1 MNGLTSLRPPPFTLR
16 VAAILCC
23 AVGFWS
29 LMPAVIHGAQALG
42 SDAAPWPEVVAPVV
56 SALLIGFAGVLLW
69 LRRKLGVVL
78 LAVGG
83 ALPAVTNAAFGRP
96 VHGPGVLLV
105 VAAVLVAMNVRQLR
119 HEPARD

>member
-1 MNGLTSLRPPPFTLR
+1 MNGLSSSRRPPFTLR

-29 LMPAVIHGAQALG
+29 LLPAVIHGAQALG
-42 SDAAPWPEVVAPVV
+42 SHTVPWPAVVAPGV

-83 ALPAVTNAAFGRP
+83 VLPAVTNAALGRP
-96 VHGPGVLLV
+96 VHGPGVLLM
-105 VAAVLVAMNVRQLR
+105 VAAVLVVMNVRQLR
-119 HEPARD
+119 PGMNP

>member
-29 LMPAVIHGAQALG
+29 FMPSVIHGAHALA
-42 SDAAPWPEVVAPVV
+42 SRDASWPAVISPVV

-69 LRRKLGVVL
+69 LRRRLGVVL

-83 ALPAVTNAAFGRP
+83 VLPAVTNAALGQPVRP
-96 VHGPGVLLV
+96 PSVLLV
-105 VAAVLVAMNVRQLR
+105 VAAVLVIMNVRQLR
-119 HEPARD
+119 HGSARN

>member
-16 VAAILCC
+16 VAAVLCC

-29 LMPAVIHGAQALG
+29 LMPAVIHGAQAL
-42 SDAAPWPEVVAPVV
+42 SDRQMPWPAPAAPVV

-78 LAVGG
+78 LAAGSV
-83 ALPAVTNAAFGRP
+83 LPAITNAAVGQP
-96 VHGPGVLLV
+96 VHGPNVLLV
-105 VAAVLVAMNVRQLR
+105 VAAVLVLVNLRQLR
-119 HEPARD
+119 HGSARH

>member
-16 VAAILCC
+16 LAAILCC
-23 AVGFWS
+23 AFGFWS
-29 LMPAVIHGAQALG
+29 LMPAVILGAQALR
-42 SDAAPWPEVVAPVV
+42 DREVTWPVVLAAAV

-83 ALPAVTNAAFGRP
+83 MLPAVTNAAVGRP
-96 VHGPGVLLV
+96 VHGPNALLV
-105 VAAVLVAMNVRQLR
+105 VAAVLVLVNLRQL
-119 HEPARD
+119 HHGSARK